1 VPPAKRTAFTI
12 VEKAAL
18 LKQHAASPRS
28 SQQAL
33 CEWFERSFD
42 KSVRQATVSEIL
54 SDRYSHLDEVTA
66 LLQPLGKK
74 QRTKAYT
81 ALENGL
87 SSWFFAKQGCKDFV
101 FSGEVLGI
109 KARFFWQQLPQYQGL
124 EVPSSSDG
132 WLSNFTASS
141 RGAVTVRPRV
151 LIRLLWQQIW

>member
-66 LLQPLGKK
+66 LLQPLGKSSARK
-74 QRTKAYT
+74 LIQHLRTGYRHGSSQSKAVKILY
-81 ALENGL
+81 L
-87 SSWFFAKQGCKDFV
+87 V
-101 FSGEVLGI
+101 
-109 KARFFWQQLPQYQGL
+109 
-124 EVPSSSDG
+124 
-132 WLSNFTASS
+132 
-141 RGAVTVRPRV
+141 VRY
-151 LIRLLWQQIW
+151 